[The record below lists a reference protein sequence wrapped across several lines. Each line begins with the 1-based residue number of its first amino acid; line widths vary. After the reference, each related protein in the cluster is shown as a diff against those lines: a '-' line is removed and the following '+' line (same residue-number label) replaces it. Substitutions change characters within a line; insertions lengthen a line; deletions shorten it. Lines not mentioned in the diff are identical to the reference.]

1 MYLKNDDD
9 GHIHEDWKI
18 LRFCTSWFTFAVK
31 VFTCNITCYLY
42 FCAGNALFHFWRV
55 CMRFLIFNRAG
66 IKDEPSKIRF
76 MAVLVIAIV
85 IDMAQGCKTPN
96 VLKVIPDNVI
106 KVRKTNLERI
116 YLRLRGFVVQHVN
129 VVNSRQKLVNSQLV
143 LGCLVSSNKWG
154 CWLWLSWW
162 WQNSQWAWGCLVSNK
177 WDELPCSLQSGP
189 CPFPAQSPEGLEIG
203 HISPFV
209 F

>member
-1 MYLKNDDD
+1 
-9 GHIHEDWKI
+9 
-18 LRFCTSWFTFAVK
+18 
-31 VFTCNITCYLY
+31 
-42 FCAGNALFHFWRV
+42 
-55 CMRFLIFNRAG
+55 MRFLIFNRAG

-143 LGCLVSSNKWG
+143 LGCLVSSNK
-154 CWLWLSWW
+154 
-162 WQNSQWAWGCLVSNK
+162 
-177 WDELPCSLQSGP
+177 
-189 CPFPAQSPEGLEIG
+189 
-203 HISPFV
+203 
-209 F
+209 